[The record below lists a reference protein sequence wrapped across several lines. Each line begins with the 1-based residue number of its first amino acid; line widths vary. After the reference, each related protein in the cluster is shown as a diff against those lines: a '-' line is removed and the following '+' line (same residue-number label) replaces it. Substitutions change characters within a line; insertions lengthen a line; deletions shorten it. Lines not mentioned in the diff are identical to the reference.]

1 MKKILLAGMIVMAGM
16 GLMACGK
23 GANADGT
30 AEVGKLV
37 MSTNAEF
44 EPYEYHDGDKVV
56 GIDPDIA
63 EAIANKLGLELV
75 ITDTAFDSIIPEVSS
90 GKADMGMAGM
100 TVNEDRKKNVD
111 FSDTYASSKQVIIV
125 KNGSDI
131 KGANDLKNKT
141 IGVQLGTTG
150 DIQGSNIEGV
160 TMERYSKGFE
170 AVQAL
175 SQGKIDAVLIDKQP
189 AQYFIKDQADLSIL
203 DEAFAEEDYA
213 IAFKK
218 GNTELKD
225 KVNKALEELK
235 ADGTIDKIIGKYI
248 KAE

>member
-1 MKKILLAGMIVMAGM
+1 MKKIFLAGMIVIAGM